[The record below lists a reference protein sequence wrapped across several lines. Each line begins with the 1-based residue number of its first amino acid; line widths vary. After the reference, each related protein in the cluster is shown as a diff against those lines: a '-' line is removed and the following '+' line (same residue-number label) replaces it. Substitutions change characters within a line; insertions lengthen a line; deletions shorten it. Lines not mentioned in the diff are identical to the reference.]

1 MRRAGGVVAA
11 VVLTC
16 LVAGSAVWLLGR
28 GGTPD
33 AVTEQTAPPVA
44 AAPSGASSTPTP
56 SAAPRRGTGRA
67 EGVRTDQTPDSRE
80 AWRPVLE
87 DLYAARAQ
95 AYASA
100 STEPLDAVYTRD
112 SPLREA
118 DAAELARLR
127 TSGAEVQG
135 FAPEVVE
142 VRSAVRTGDRVDVRL
157 VDRWRA
163 YTVMGKDGSRQPV
176 PARGDRLVEMV
187 LVRDGDGWRIDTARL
202 LP

>member
-1 MRRAGGVVAA
+1 VRRAGGIAA
-11 VVLTC
+11 TVVLAG

-33 AVTEQTAPPVA
+33 AAAEQSAAPVVA
-44 AAPSGASSTPTP
+44 AQSGGSSTPTP
-56 SAAPRRGTGRA
+56 SAAPRSGTGRGEEA
-67 EGVRTDQTPDSRE
+67 STVDAPDSPQ
-80 AWRPVLE
+80 AWRAVLDE
-87 DLYAARAQ
+87 LYAARAE

-100 STEPLDAVYTRD
+100 STQQLDAVYTRD

-127 TSGAEVQG
+127 SSGAEVQG

-142 VRSAVRTGDRVDVRL
+142 VRSAVRTGARVDVRL

-163 YTVMGKDGSRQPV
+163 YTVLGEDGSPQAV
-176 PARGDRLVEMV
+176 PARGDRPVAMV
-187 LVRDGDGWRIDTARL
+187 LIRGDAGWRIDTARL